1 MADNINIRNLFLGQV
16 GDNTSPTSPVINGI
30 NVSEKNINAATTPA
44 EALIQSMIGA
54 RQDFNPVSPEEYQKE
69 FKRNQLDLT
78 KVSSEEELNKKR
90 AANQSFL
97 EQFGNFLE
105 QAIVGE
111 VVLGSAM
118 GLTNAYDIAKNALI
132 EMKAAIGDEEEPL
145 NDFTSE
151 ASQYLEELKEKN
163 RERFAIH
170 QENPGKAWDV
180 GDSGWWFNG
189 LVNVATTASLL
200 IPTTIIT
207 KAPSAL
213 MTGAKMLKLT
223 KASNKASKAANDVFG
238 ASKLSKSVM
247 SVGHK
252 LGLVSRPATRAKQ
265 LDFAAKVGTNAFVM
279 RTLENWQEAREV
291 YKSTYDD
298 ALARVTDLFTV
309 DKDEQKEVQKRID
322 REKFI
327 ERNPQF
333 DGKSKEEI
341 AKWIADA
348 SANETFINDYAML
361 LMDIPQFAGINALWR
376 GLANKT
382 KTARV
387 AIANQ
392 NAAKNL
398 SKGVVQGTSVNTTS
412 KLPELTSAGK
422 EIIEG
427 TSEKLIK
434 NNWINRIKETAKN
447 PFNVFTKLELSEGVE
462 EAYQGIMTEKGKEV
476 ADLIFDPSTPKRA
489 LESYL
494 QDPHILEQAFWGV
507 LGGMGFKA
515 LGTGLGNIERRI
527 TDKYNQSKMSE
538 IDFAKFKLT
547 DEKLRE
553 LEIVGRY
560 DTIQKLNTD
569 LELINQGKNPFKRDK
584 TGKDYEIL
592 NDEEKDAARAAVTNN
607 FLTKLT
613 LDAIDAGNFDLLVD
627 FVQTP
632 EFKKV
637 LTDLGVYDDMSTKLN
652 DSFVETM
659 KSIRE
664 IYQNNLHTALEYAKG
679 TSPWVANNLARN
691 ITRHELTLE
700 DLRTKANDIHSK
712 IDIDPSYYNAS
723 ELEYYQ
729 NVLDEI
735 EQRKNDI
742 INAYNRKQIS
752 PEAREQYLKDIK
764 EELDIVDNA
773 STVHRTLAEGGEAV
787 KSDVTERI
795 NQIREQLNRTKN
807 NNPELYK
814 RTVENTP
821 DRTQLDLMQQNINLN
836 YQIAKE
842 EQAVP
847 KTNNQWKKAFDEL
860 ERFTDQEVKARFTK
874 AVDKIKEFIKE
885 SDSVAKAQEDLYN
898 GNVNEE
904 LKEALDLVKIGYN
917 STADLWLDIQLES
930 MLVDEDR
937 RQTRQNDARVIVDG
951 REVTDPNEVARF
963 REENSNAAQGQPIP
977 PTGEVPQAPSAPVTV
992 PPPDQQPT
1000 PEPLPS
1006 PQQDEVPP
1014 VGIEMPEPPVDIPPP
1029 EEEVPVRD
1037 IDIPQIDER
1046 TRVLEQV
1053 LSYIYRNNKGDIR
1066 TNLEDII
1073 VNRDLNRES
1082 FQNIV
1087 NELKNSILNNYS
1099 NLNENDKIEII
1110 KTAIYNW
1117 LSDKILAMQYV
1128 NRDASN
1134 ELAVLN
1140 QLSGKG
1146 TLLSQFSIIN
1156 ILPVE
1161 DRTNTLTRALDA
1173 YIKYRNKPNQK
1184 QYTIDVVDLFSV
1196 IIEQNPKVRALNLLS
1211 IFKALVPYVN
1221 KGIDLNG
1228 TKYKFNRK
1236 SKEIVKKGFEEFINN
1251 DLFQQRLAKRYQ
1263 AKGLR
1268 MEESE
1273 FGGKALADII
1283 SGKINNPF
1291 IKVKYYK
1298 NTLSIYY
1305 TNKNGKQIEIGYI
1318 PRVDQ
1323 YIDKDGNVTTKNINS
1338 TGALYVFKPDAFGEV
1353 TSNFDEL
1360 YYKLNAAITVGFEGE
1375 LAPYEKLVELLEK
1388 PSEEITDDD
1397 YYTLYSI
1404 PEVAKLMDDGKE
1416 ESKNE
1421 ETGLFEK
1428 IKGGLVE
1435 KFDLELNKNNKLQ
1448 PVRKSRAEVA
1458 EHFIW
1463 SIKSALLNSK
1473 GELEFTNIIEKFIA
1487 HKEYIYAN
1495 NLQVLELQDKLN
1507 KGEIVELNVVPV
1519 RDNVINNTKES
1530 HLINDVVSA
1539 DEYQTYPLFY
1549 IDDLGKGITEDG
1561 QQFESNI
1568 AFSGRTGMIVQK
1580 GNTPLIALL
1589 ESASLNESKSD
1600 LINDVKQEIKDII
1613 KKYLNKEKGYTFE
1626 EVATKLTNLLSGNDN
1641 NSKLFTGISIS
1652 QSDGILNIKSYKD
1665 LRTTEGYA
1673 SRNES
1678 IFTINKYHSNEA
1690 RLRATRNGE
1699 KIIEDPWIKLGE
1711 TITKSDI
1718 GFKTYN
1724 EQLAEQIANAV
1735 VNSLKFNQSDIGFSS
1750 KSVTEQSSPYF
1761 YKDGSK
1767 IVVNIAGNKRVYD
1780 NYAHFVYSNNT
1791 VKTTATK
1798 VNGSFYTYKEHARR
1812 AYGIPLEIKQ
1822 KEDKTKLNTVDTRT
1836 IVDVVNEV
1844 EQTESKTID
1853 TRTILKTIGFG
1864 EDTINITLGIN
1875 GDFAIIPGD
1884 ISLMSEEQLKKQ
1896 LEEDKKV
1903 YGSYNS
1909 NTGIIYLNQNKLR
1922 EAVSNEDLKS
1932 NIIRTLIHEN
1942 IHKLLT
1948 ESKESPLK
1956 RQQAINEIIETFAL
1970 FKNLVEQEKENNNL
1984 AKIISESKL
1993 YKNFLNKYKVKD
2005 GKLYISNKKASVEE
2019 IDFFVQEWLAESLS
2033 QPTIIQFNNS
2043 HEGVV
2048 EADLSKIEGKT
2059 KTIFQR
2065 IIDAILKLY
2074 SSIAKTFKSSDSK
2087 LKNNTILAKQYLVLA
2102 GEIQSTLFDDVS
2114 ETTEEVIEE
2123 QEQEEVIEDNGVSPV
2138 EEESAKADQSE
2149 SEETIDYEDELKRL
2163 EELDED
2169 YDEFEIDETEFFSN
2183 YETID
2188 FETQDENEAMVQAV
2202 KVNTNV
2208 NSNRMIQ
2215 SNNMN
2220 GFMNNFKDSEKPLIA
2235 NLLSE
2240 NKINYVCQ

>member
-1 MADNINIRNLFLGQV
+1 MADKINIRKLFLGQV
-16 GDNTSPTSPVINGI
+16 GDDISPTSPVINGI
-30 NVSEKNINAATTPA
+30 NVSDKNINAATTPA
-44 EALIQSMIGA
+44 EALIQSMVEA
-54 RQDFNPVSPEEYQKE
+54 RQDFNPVSPEDYKKE
-69 FKRNQLDLT
+69 FKRNQIDLT
-78 KVSSEEELNKKR
+78 KISNEEELNKKR

-111 VVLGSAM
+111 FVLGSVM
-118 GLTNAYDIAKNALI
+118 SLTNAYDIAKNALI

-151 ASQYLEELKEKN
+151 ASQRLEELKEKN
-163 RERFAIH
+163 RERFAIY
-170 QENPGKAWDV
+170 QEDPGKAFDV
-180 GDSGWWFNG
+180 GDTGWWFNG

-200 IPTTIIT
+200 IPTTMIT
-207 KAPSAL
+207 KAPSVL
-213 MTGAKMLKLT
+213 INGAKMLKLG
-223 KASNKASKAANDVFG
+223 KAASKASKAANDVFG
-238 ASKLSKSVM
+238 ASKLSKSIM
-247 SVGHK
+247 SAGHK
-252 LGLVSRPATRAKQ
+252 IGLVSRPATRAKQ
-265 LDFAAKVGTNAFVM
+265 LDFIAKTGTNAFVM

-298 ALARVTDLFTV
+298 ALAKVNDLFTV
-309 DKDEQKEVQKRID
+309 DKDETKEAQKRID

-333 DGKSKEEI
+333 DGKSNEEI

-387 AIANQ
+387 AIANK

-398 SKGVVQGTSVNTTS
+398 PKGIVQGTSVNTTT

-447 PFNVFTKLELSEGVE
+447 PFNVFNKLELSEGIE

-494 QDPHILEQAFWGV
+494 QDPYILEQAVWGV
-507 LGGMGFKA
+507 LGGIGFKA
-515 LGTGLGNIERRI
+515 LGTGLGNIERRV

-538 IDFAKFKLT
+538 IDFAKSKLT
-547 DEKLRE
+547 DEKLQE

-592 NDEEKDAARAAVTNN
+592 NDEEKDAAKAAVTNN
-607 FLTKLT
+607 FLTKLV
-613 LDAIDAGNFDLLVD
+613 LDAIDAGNFDLLIE

-637 LTDLGVYDDMSTKLN
+637 LTDLGVYDDISTKLN
-652 DSFVETM
+652 DSFIETM
-659 KSIRE
+659 KSVRE
-664 IYQNNLHTALEYAKG
+664 IYQNNLHTSLEYVKG
-679 TSPWVANNLARN
+679 SSPWVANNLARN

-700 DLRTKANDIHSK
+700 DLRTKSNDIQSK
-712 IDIDPSYYNAS
+712 MNIDPYYYNAS

-742 INAYNRKQIS
+742 VDAFNKKQIS
-752 PEAREQYLKDIK
+752 PEAREQYLEDLR
-764 EELDIVDNA
+764 EELNVVADA
-773 STVHRTLAEGGEAV
+773 SFVHRTLANDGEAV
-787 KSDVTERI
+787 KIDVTERI
-795 NQIREQLNRTKN
+795 NQIRDQLNRTKE

-821 DRTQLDLMQQNINLN
+821 DRAQLDLMQQNINLN

-842 EQAVP
+842 EQAIP

-898 GNVNEE
+898 GNVSED
-904 LKEALDLVKIGYN
+904 LKEALDLVKIGYS

-930 MLVDEDR
+930 MLVDNDR
-937 RQTRQNDARVIVDG
+937 QQTRQNDAKVIVDG
-951 REVTDPNEVARF
+951 REVTDPAEIARIKNE
-963 REENSNAAQGQPIP
+963 NTNAAQGQTIP
-977 PTGEVPQAPSAPVTV
+977 PTGEIPQAPPAPVEV
-992 PPPDQQPT
+992 PPENPQIA
-1000 PEPLPS
+1000 PELIPV

-1014 VGIEMPEPPVDIPPP
+1014 VNIEIPEPPVDIPPP
-1029 EEEVPVRD
+1029 EEEIPVRD
-1037 IDIPQIDER
+1037 IDIPKIDER
-1046 TRVLEQV
+1046 TRILEQV
-1053 LSYIYRNNKGDIR
+1053 LSYIYRNNKGNIR

-1073 VNRDLNRES
+1073 INRDLNRDS

-1087 NELKNSILNNYS
+1087 NELKNNILNNYT
-1099 NLNENDKIEII
+1099 NLNENDKIEIV
-1110 KTAIYNW
+1110 KSAIHNW
-1117 LSDKILAMQYV
+1117 LSDKILAMQYA
-1128 NRDASN
+1128 NRDTSN
-1134 ELAVLN
+1134 EIAVIN
-1140 QLSGKG
+1140 QLSGSG
-1146 TLLSQFSIIN
+1146 TLLSQFSVIN

-1161 DRTNTLTRALDA
+1161 ERTNTLTKALYS

-1184 QYTIDVVDLFSV
+1184 QYTIDVVDLFSA

-1211 IFKALVPYVN
+1211 IFRVLTPYVN
-1221 KGIDLNG
+1221 KGINLTG
-1228 TKYKFNRK
+1228 VKYKFNKK
-1236 SKEIVKKGFEEFINN
+1236 SKEIVKEGFEDFIKN
-1251 DLFQQRLAKRYQ
+1251 DLFQQRFAKRYQ
-1263 AKGLR
+1263 PKGFR
-1268 MEESE
+1268 MQQSKS
-1273 FGGKALADII
+1273 GKEALFDII
-1283 SGKINNPF
+1283 SGKIKNPF
-1291 IKVKYYK
+1291 IKVKYHK

-1305 TNKNGKQIEIGYI
+1305 TNKKGEEIEIGYI
-1318 PRVDQ
+1318 PIVEQ
-1323 YIDKDGNVTTKNINS
+1323 YIDKDGNITTKNKNS

-1360 YYKLNAAITVGFEGE
+1360 YYNLDTAVRLGFEGN

-1388 PSEEITDDD
+1388 PNKEITDED

-1404 PEVAKLMDDGKE
+1404 PDVAKLMDEGKE
-1416 ESKNE
+1416 ERKDKGAK
-1421 ETGLFEK
+1421 TFTK

-1435 KFDLELNKNNKLQ
+1435 EFVPINNV
-1448 PVRKSRAEVA
+1448 PTPKSRAEVA
-1458 EHFIW
+1458 KHFIW
-1463 SIKSALLNSK
+1463 SIKSALLDSK
-1473 GELEFTNIIEKFIA
+1473 GELKFTNIIEKFIA

-1519 RDNVINNTKES
+1519 RDNILNNTKES
-1530 HLINDVVSA
+1530 HLINDVISA
-1539 DEYQTYPLFY
+1539 EEYQTYPLFY
-1549 IDDLGKGITEDG
+1549 IDELGKGITEDG

-1589 ESASLNESKSD
+1589 EAASLKESKSE

-1626 EVATKLTNLLSGNDN
+1626 EVANKLTNLLSGNDN

-1690 RLRATRNGE
+1690 RIRATRNGE
-1699 KIIEDPWIKLGE
+1699 KIIEDPWVKLGE
-1711 TITKSDI
+1711 TITKSDV
-1718 GFKTYN
+1718 GFKSYN
-1724 EQLAEQIANAV
+1724 EQLAEQIAQSV
-1735 VNSLKFNQSDIGFSS
+1735 VDNLKFNQSDIGFSS
-1750 KSVTEQSSPYF
+1750 KTINEQSSPYF

-1780 NYAHFVYSNNT
+1780 NYAHFVYSNNA

-1798 VNGSFYTYKEHARR
+1798 VNGSFYSYNEYARR
-1812 AYGIPLEIKQ
+1812 AYGIPLEIKR
-1822 KEDKTKLNTVDTRT
+1822 KIDKTNLNNVDTRT
-1836 IVDVVNEV
+1836 IVDVVNNV
-1844 EQTESKTID
+1844 EQSESKTID
-1853 TRTILKTIGFG
+1853 SKTVLRSIGFTN
-1864 EDTINITLGIN
+1864 DTIDLALGVN
-1875 GDFAIIPGD
+1875 GDFAIIPGSV
-1884 ISLMSEEQLKKQ
+1884 SLMSEEQL
-1896 LEEDKKV
+1896 ENHKKV
-1903 YGSYNS
+1903 YGVYNP
-1909 NTGIIYLNQNKLR
+1909 NTKSIHLNQDRLK
-1922 EAVSNEDLKS
+1922 EATSREDLKS
-1932 NIIRTLIHEN
+1932 NVIRTLLHEN

-1948 ESKESPLK
+1948 ESEESPLK

-1970 FKNLVEQEKENNNL
+1970 FKNLIEQEKEINNL

-1993 YKNFLNKYKVKD
+1993 YKNFFSKYNVKD
-2005 GKLYISNKKASVEE
+2005 GKLYKGNKKASIEE
-2019 IDFFVQEWLAESLS
+2019 INLFVQEWLAESLTQS
-2033 QPTIIQFNNS
+2033 AIIQFNNS
-2043 HEGVV
+2043 HEGIVD
-2048 EADLSKIEGKT
+2048 ADLSKIEGKP

-2074 SSIAKTFKSSDSK
+2074 SLVAKTFKSSDSK

-2102 GEIQSTLFDDVS
+2102 GEIQNTLFDNVS
-2114 ETTEEVIEE
+2114 EVSEEIIEE
-2123 QEQEEVIEDNGVSPV
+2123 QEQEEVIEDDVVSPV
-2138 EEESAKADQSE
+2138 EEESVKTDQSE
-2149 SEETIDYEDELKRL
+2149 SEEIINYEDELKRL

-2169 YDEFEIDETEFFSN
+2169 YNDFEIDDTEFFSN
-2183 YETID
+2183 YESID
-2188 FETQDENEAMVQAV
+2188 FEAQDENEAMVQAV

-2208 NSNRMIQ
+2208 NSNRMLR

>member
-1 MADNINIRNLFLGQV
+1 MADKINIRKLFLGQV
-16 GDNTSPTSPVINGI
+16 GDETSPTSPVINGI
-30 NVSEKNINAATTPA
+30 NVSDKNINAATTPA
-44 EALIQSMIGA
+44 EALIQSMVGA
-54 RQDFNPVSPEEYQKE
+54 RQDFNPVSPEDYKKE
-69 FKRNQLDLT
+69 FKRNQIDLT
-78 KVSSEEELNKKR
+78 KISNEEELNKKR

-97 EQFGNFLE
+97 KQFGNFLE
-105 QAIVGE
+105 QAIIGE
-111 VVLGSAM
+111 VVLGSVM

-151 ASQYLEELKEKN
+151 ASQRLEELKEKN

-170 QENPGKAWDV
+170 QENPGKAFDV

-200 IPTTIIT
+200 IPTSIIT
-207 KAPSAL
+207 KAPSVL
-213 MTGAKMLKLT
+213 INGAKMLKLT
-223 KASNKASKAANDVFG
+223 KAANKATKVANDVFG
-238 ASKLSKSVM
+238 ASKLSKSIM
-247 SVGHK
+247 SAGHK
-252 LGLVSRPATRAKQ
+252 IGLVSRPATRAKQ
-265 LDFAAKVGTNAFVM
+265 LDFIAKTGTNAFVM

-298 ALARVTDLFTV
+298 ALTKVNDLFTV
-309 DKDEQKEVQKRID
+309 DEDETKEAQKRID

-333 DGKSKEEI
+333 NGKSNEEI

-382 KTARV
+382 KTARLS
-387 AIANQ
+387 IANQ

-398 SKGVVQGTSVNTTS
+398 SKGIVQGTSVNTTS

-447 PFNVFTKLELSEGVE
+447 PFNVFNKLELSEGVE
-462 EAYQGIMTEKGKEV
+462 EAYQGIMTEKGKEF

-494 QDPHILEQAFWGV
+494 QDPDIQEQAVWGI

-515 LGTGLGNIERRI
+515 LGTGLGNIERRV
-527 TDKYNQSKMSE
+527 TDKYNKSKMSE
-538 IDFAKFKLT
+538 IDFAKSKLT

-553 LEIVGRY
+553 LEIAGRY

-592 NDEEKDAARAAVTNN
+592 NDEEKDAAKAAVTNN

-613 LDAIDAGNFDLLVD
+613 LDAVDAGNFDLLVD

-652 DSFVETM
+652 DSFIETM
-659 KSIRE
+659 KSVRE

-679 TSPWVANNLARN
+679 SSPWVANNLARN

-700 DLRTKANDIHSK
+700 DLRTKSNDIHSK
-712 IDIDPSYYNAS
+712 MDIDPNYYNAS

-729 NVLDEI
+729 NVLNEI

-742 INAYNRKQIS
+742 VDAFNKKQIS
-752 PEAREQYLKDIK
+752 PEAREQYLEDLR
-764 EELDIVDNA
+764 EELNVVSDA
-773 STVHRTLAEGGEAV
+773 SFVHRTLDDGGEAV
-787 KSDVTERI
+787 KIDVTERI
-795 NQIREQLNRTKN
+795 NQIREQLNRTKE

-821 DRTQLDLMQQNINLN
+821 DRAQLDLMQQNINLN

-842 EQAVP
+842 EQAIP
-847 KTNNQWKKAFDEL
+847 KTNNQWKKAFNEL

-898 GNVNEE
+898 GNVNED
-904 LKEALDLVKIGYN
+904 LKEALDLVKIGYT

-930 MLVDEDR
+930 MLVDNDR
-937 RQTRQNDARVIVDG
+937 QQTRKNDNKVIVNG
-951 REVTDPNEVARF
+951 IEITDPAEISRIKNE
-963 REENSNAAQGQPIP
+963 NINAAKEQDVP
-977 PTGEVPQAPSAPVTV
+977 PTGEISQVPPAPVEV
-992 PPPDQQPT
+992 PPEIPQIA
-1000 PEPLPS
+1000 PESIPV
-1006 PQQDEVPP
+1006 PQQDEVLPIN
-1014 VGIEMPEPPVDIPPP
+1014 VETPEPPVDIPPP
-1029 EEEVPVRD
+1029 EEEIPIRD
-1037 IDIPQIDER
+1037 IDIPKIDER
-1046 TRVLEQV
+1046 TRILEQV

-1073 VNRDLNRES
+1073 INRDLNRDS

-1087 NELKNSILNNYS
+1087 NELKNNILNNYT
-1099 NLNENDKIEII
+1099 NLNENDKIEIV
-1110 KTAIYNW
+1110 KSAIHNW
-1117 LSDKILAMQYV
+1117 LSDKILAMQYA
-1128 NRDASN
+1128 NRDTSN
-1134 ELAVLN
+1134 EIAVIN
-1140 QLSGKG
+1140 QLSGSG
-1146 TLLSQFSIIN
+1146 TLLSQFSVIN

-1161 DRTNTLTRALDA
+1161 ERINTLTKALDS

-1184 QYTIDVVDLFSV
+1184 QYTIDVVDLFSA

-1211 IFKALVPYVN
+1211 IFRALTPYIN
-1221 KGIDLNG
+1221 KGINLTG
-1228 TKYKFNRK
+1228 VKYKFNKK
-1236 SKEIVKKGFEEFINN
+1236 SKEIVKEGFEDFIKN
-1251 DLFQQRLAKRYQ
+1251 DLFQQRFAKRYQ
-1263 AKGLR
+1263 AKGFR

-1305 TNKNGKQIEIGYI
+1305 TNKNGKEIEIGYI
-1318 PRVDQ
+1318 PTVEQ
-1323 YIDKDGNVTTKNINS
+1323 YIDKDGNITTKNKNS

-1360 YYKLNAAITVGFEGE
+1360 YYNLDTAVKLDFEGN
-1375 LAPYEKLVELLEK
+1375 LAPYEKLVELLQK
-1388 PSEEITDDD
+1388 SDEEITDED

-1404 PEVAKLMDDGKE
+1404 PDIAKLIDDGKE
-1416 ESKNE
+1416 ESRNE

-1428 IKGGLVE
+1428 TKGGLVE
-1435 KFDLELNKNNKLQ
+1435 KFDLELNRNNKLM
-1448 PVRKSRAEVA
+1448 PVRKPRAEVA
-1458 EHFIW
+1458 KHFIW
-1463 SIKSALLNSK
+1463 SVKSALLDSK
-1473 GELEFTNIIEKFIA
+1473 GELKFTNIIEKFIA

-1519 RDNVINNTKES
+1519 RDNILNNTKES
-1530 HLINDVVSA
+1530 HLINDVISA
-1539 DEYQTYPLFY
+1539 EEYQTYPLFY
-1549 IDDLGKGITEDG
+1549 IDELGKGITEDG

-1568 AFSGRTGMIVQK
+1568 AFSDRTGMIVQK

-1589 ESASLNESKSD
+1589 EAASLKESKSE
-1600 LINDVKQEIKDII
+1600 LINDVKEEIKDII

-1626 EVATKLTNLLSGNDN
+1626 EVANKLTNLLSGNDN

-1652 QSDGILNIKSYKD
+1652 QSDGILNIKQYKD
-1665 LRTTEGYA
+1665 IRTTEGYA

-1690 RLRATRNGE
+1690 RIRATRNGE

-1711 TITKSDI
+1711 TITKSDV
-1718 GFKTYN
+1718 GFKSYN
-1724 EQLAEQIANAV
+1724 EKLAEQIAQSV
-1735 VNSLKFNQSDIGFSS
+1735 VNNLKFNQSDIGFSS
-1750 KSVTEQSSPYF
+1750 KTINEQSSPYF

-1798 VNGSFYTYKEHARR
+1798 VNGSFYSYNEYARR
-1812 AYGIPLEIKQ
+1812 AYGIPLEIKR
-1822 KEDKTKLNTVDTRT
+1822 KIDKTNLNNVDTRT
-1836 IVDVVNEV
+1836 IVDIVNDV
-1844 EQTESKTID
+1844 EQSESKLIDSKTVLRSVGFTNDTID
-1853 TRTILKTIGFG
+1853 LA
-1864 EDTINITLGIN
+1864 LGVN
-1875 GDFAIIPGD
+1875 GDFAIIPG
-1884 ISLMSEEQLKKQ
+1884 SVALMSEKQ
-1896 LEEDKKV
+1896 LEEHKEV
-1903 YGSYNS
+1903 YGVYNS
-1909 NTGIIYLNQNKLR
+1909 NTKSIHLNQDKLR
-1922 EAVSNEDLKS
+1922 EATPGEDLKS
-1932 NIIRTLIHEN
+1932 NVIRTLLHEN

-1948 ESKESPLK
+1948 ESEESPLK
-1956 RQQAINEIIETFAL
+1956 RQQAVNEIIETFAL
-1970 FKNLVEQEKENNNL
+1970 FKNLIEQEKESNEI

-1993 YKNFLNKYKVKD
+1993 YKNFLSKYKVKN
-2005 GKLYISNKKASVEE
+2005 GKLYIGNKKASAEE
-2019 IDFFVQEWLAESLS
+2019 IDFFVQEWLAESLTQS
-2033 QPTIIQFNNS
+2033 AIIQFNNS
-2043 HEGVV
+2043 HEGIVD
-2048 EADLSKIEGKT
+2048 ADLSKIESKP

-2074 SSIAKTFKSSDSK
+2074 SLVAKTFKSSDSK

-2102 GEIQSTLFDDVS
+2102 GEIQTTLFDDISEVS
-2114 ETTEEVIEE
+2114 EEIIEE
-2123 QEQEEVIEDNGVSPV
+2123 QEQEEVIEDDAVSPV
-2138 EEESAKADQSE
+2138 EEESVKIDQSE
-2149 SEETIDYEDELKRL
+2149 SEEIIDYEDELKRL

-2169 YDEFEIDETEFFSN
+2169 YDDFEIDDTEFFSN
-2183 YETID
+2183 YESID
-2188 FETQDENEAMVQAV
+2188 FEAQDENEAMVQAV

-2208 NSNRMIQ
+2208 NSNRMLR

-2220 GFMNNFKDSEKPLIA
+2220 GFMDNFKDSEKPLIA